1 MRTLARYL
9 QAVRDRSSDSPPRLD
24 LPAVTRAHSWT
35 FRCKPLMS
43 NARILA
49 QLEKFARDINLRPC
63 LLISGSVRIR
73 SRNNLGNLP
82 FNTSDKC
89 YTVRSSLKARHS
101 PPRPRAGGSSSS
113 DLKTTTGR
121 DTNRAVGTGRSVEKA
136 TGRAAPRALFLKGTF
151 GFEMHLMV

>member
-1 MRTLARYL
+1 MRALARHL

-82 FNTSDKC
+82 FNQSQESG
-89 YTVRSSLKARHS
+89 VAS
-101 PPRPRAGGSSSS
+101 PGNEPAIILGG
-113 DLKTTTGR
+113 D
-121 DTNRAVGTGRSVEKA
+121 
-136 TGRAAPRALFLKGTF
+136 
-151 GFEMHLMV
+151 

>member
-1 MRTLARYL
+1 MRALARHL
-9 QAVRDRSSDSPPRLD
+9 QAVRDRSSDSLPRLD

-43 NARILA
+43 NARTLA

-63 LLISGSVRIR
+63 LLTAALSESVHAITSGISRSTLQISATPSAPRSKQGTPHHARVR
-73 SRNNLGNLP
+73 
-82 FNTSDKC
+82 
-89 YTVRSSLKARHS
+89 
-101 PPRPRAGGSSSS
+101 GGSSSS

-136 TGRAAPRALFLKGTF
+136 TGRAAPSSLSDLTHYRDIG
-151 GFEMHLMV
+151 